1 MNIITTKKQLEELVE
16 FYSKVDGF
24 AFDVETVGENRIQ
37 PVVNDVLWLSLAT
50 EGRTDVIPMGHPNG
64 DFLRWDKE
72 LLLSGQKKV
81 AAGKELKETD
91 YSKNQAKWTP
101 VFDSPPEQLLPGDVF
116 KALKPLFFSDQLK
129 VGHNIKF
136 DLKSIA
142 KYYRGVVPTKP
153 FFDTLMA
160 AFVIDNRNRGKL
172 GLKDCAEKYLKIKV
186 EKGIGAMVEVH
197 SFSEVA
203 HYSGFD
209 SEVTWKLYKEL
220 APKLTGSLARVWGL
234 EMDVVG
240 ALCDMELAGAT
251 VDVEELTNLK
261 KRLDVDIDAAVA
273 RAYRLAGKPFPMNS
287 VQEKQKL
294 LFSPKEE
301 GGRGIKPNIKVK
313 IALTTKGQDMLA
325 ARLPLTIHQYSVSS
339 DALEFY
345 RAKDELVDAIL
356 EYQDLNKL
364 MTTYVMPYLGGD
376 IVRTNAG
383 KSRILEKKSLLINGK
398 VHTSFKSHGAETGR
412 FSSSDPNLQNIPS
425 SGQYG
430 KLIRNLF
437 VAPKGYKLVVADYSQ
452 IEPRIVASF
461 SNDPIMMDNYLNGK
475 DIYTTIGDTVGL
487 DRKAGKVLVLAMTYG
502 VGPDK
507 IASSLNLTVE
517 AARKLLNDFTD
528 RFNDIAKYKAKVT
541 RLASQQS
548 PTPFVETVFGRRRYI
563 PDLKST
569 DKGLRSRADRQ
580 AFNTVIQGS
589 AADLMKLAIVRAH
602 SCFVDEPDVNV
613 VLTVH
618 DELVTVARE
627 DLAEETAEA
636 IRLSMEGINLPEI
649 TVPLIADVKIVDKWG
664 EAK

>member
-64 DFLRWDKE
+64 DFLQWDKE

-101 VFDSPPEQLLPGDVF
+101 VFGAPPEQLLPGDVF

-129 VGHNIKF
+129 VGHNVKF

-142 KYYRGVVPTKP
+142 KYYRGVVPKKP

-172 GLKDCAEKYLKIKV
+172 GLKDCSEKYLKIKV

-240 ALCDMELAGAT
+240 ALCDMELVGAT

-261 KRLDVDIDAAVA
+261 KRLEIDIDAAVA

-294 LFSPKEE
+294 LFSSKEE
-301 GGRGIKPNIKVK
+301 GGRGIKPNTKVK

-325 ARLPLTIHQYSVSS
+325 ARLPLTINQYSVSS

-345 RAKDELVDAIL
+345 RSKDELVDAIL

-383 KSRILEKKSLLINGK
+383 KSRIVEKKSLLINGK

-507 IASSLNLTVE
+507 IASSLGLTVD
-517 AARKLLNDFTD
+517 AARKLLNDFTE
-528 RFNDIAKYKAKVT
+528 RFNDIAKYKARVT

-602 SCFVDEPDVNV
+602 SCFIDEPDVNV

-636 IRLSMEGINLPEI
+636 IRLSMEGIHLPEM

>member
-1 MNIITTKKQLEELVE
+1 MNIITTKKQLEDLVE

-37 PVVNDVLWLSLAT
+37 PVVNDVLWISLAT

-64 DFLRWDKE
+64 EFLHWDKE
-72 LLLSGQKKV
+72 MLLSGQKKL

-91 YSKNQAKWTP
+91 YSKNQTKWTP
-101 VFDSPPEQLLPGDVF
+101 VFDTPPEQLLPGEVF

-129 VGHNIKF
+129 VGHNVKF

-142 KYYRGVVPTKP
+142 KYYRGVVPKKP

-160 AFVIDNRNRGKL
+160 AFILDNRNRGKL

-197 SFSEVA
+197 SFSDVA

-251 VDVEELTNLK
+251 VDVTELENLK
-261 KRLDVDIDAAVA
+261 KRLEIDIDGSKA
-273 RAYRLAGKPFPMNS
+273 RAWKLAGKAFSMNS
-287 VQEKQKL
+287 VQEKQQI
-294 LFSPKEE
+294 LFSPKPE
-301 GGRGIKPNIKVK
+301 GRGIKPNLKVK

-325 ARLPLTIHQYSVSS
+325 AGQSPTINQYSVSS

-345 RAKDELVDAIL
+345 RTKDELVDAIL
-356 EYQDLNKL
+356 DYQDLNKL
-364 MTTYVMPYLGGD
+364 MTTYVMPYLGGE
-376 IVRTNAG
+376 ITRTNLG
-383 KSRILEKKSLLINGK
+383 KARIVEKKSLMIEGK

-425 SGQYG
+425 SGKYG

-437 VAPKGYKLVVADYSQ
+437 IAPPGYKLVVADYSQ
-452 IEPRIVASF
+452 IEPRIIAAF
-461 SNDPIMMDNYLNGK
+461 SNDPIMVENYMTGG
-475 DIYTTIGDTVGL
+475 DIYTTIGKTMGV
-487 DRKAGKVLVLAMTYG
+487 DRKAGKVLVLSIAYG
-502 VGPDK
+502 VGPEK
-507 IASSLNLTVE
+507 IAQQVGCTTDE
-517 AARKLLNDFTD
+517 ARKLLNDFTE
-528 RFNDIAKYKAKVT
+528 RFHDIAKYKAKVN
-541 RLASQQS
+541 RLAAQR
-548 PTPFVETVFGRRRYI
+548 TPVPYVETLFGRRRYI
-563 PDLKST
+563 PDLRSS
-569 DKGLRSRADRQ
+569 DKGLKNRADRQ

-636 IRLSMEGINLPEI
+636 IRVSMEGIKLPEI
-649 TVPLIADVKIVDKWG
+649 QIPLIADVKIVDKWG

>member
-1 MNIITTKKQLEELVE
+1 MNIITTKEQLQDLVE

-37 PVVNDVLWLSLAT
+37 PVVNDVLWISFAT
-50 EGRTDVIPMGHPNG
+50 DGRTDVIPMGHPNG
-64 DFLRWDKE
+64 EFLHWDKE
-72 LLLSGQKKV
+72 LLLSGQKKL
-81 AAGKELKETD
+81 AAGKEVKETD
-91 YSKNQAKWTP
+91 YSKNQAKWNP
-101 VFDSPPEQLLPGDVF
+101 VFDAPPVQLLPGDVF
-116 KALKPLFFSDQLK
+116 KALKPLFFSAQLK
-129 VGHNIKF
+129 VGHNVKF

-142 KYYRGVVPTKP
+142 KYYRGVVPKKP

-160 AFVIDNRNRGKL
+160 AFILDNRNRGKL
-172 GLKDCAEKYLKIKV
+172 GLKDCSEKYLKIKV
-186 EKGIGAMVEVH
+186 EKGIGAMVEAH
-197 SFSEVA
+197 SFSDVA

-209 SEVTWKLYKEL
+209 AEVTWKLYKEL
-220 APKLTGSLARVWGL
+220 EPRLTGSLARVWGL

-251 VDVEELTNLK
+251 VDVEELESLK
-261 KRLDVDIDAAVA
+261 KKLEIDIDDAKA
-273 RAYRLAGKPFPMNS
+273 RAWKLAGKAFSMNS
-287 VQEKQKL
+287 VQEKQQI
-294 LFSPKEE
+294 LFSPKPE
-301 GGRGIKPNIKVK
+301 GRGIKPNLKVK
-313 IALTTKGQDMLA
+313 IALTSKGQDMLA
-325 ARLPLTIHQYSVSS
+325 AGQTPTINQYSVSS

-345 RAKDELVDAIL
+345 RSKDELVDAIL
-356 EYQDLNKL
+356 DYQDLNKL
-364 MTTYVMPYLGGD
+364 MTTYVMPYLGGE
-376 IVRTNAG
+376 ITRTNLG
-383 KSRILEKKSLLINGK
+383 KSRIIEKKSLMIDGK

-425 SGQYG
+425 SGKYG

-437 VAPKGYKLVVADYSQ
+437 VAPPGYKLVVADYSQ

-507 IASSLNLTVE
+507 IASSLGLSVD
-517 AARKLLNDFTD
+517 AAKKLLNDFTK
-528 RFNDIAKYKAKVT
+528 RFNDIDKYRAKVI
-541 RLASQQS
+541 RLASQRG
-548 PTPFVETVFGRRRYI
+548 PTPYVETLFGRRRYI
-563 PDLKST
+563 PDLKSSER
-569 DKGLRSRADRQ
+569 GLKSRADRQ

-589 AADLMKLAIVRAH
+589 AADIMKLAIVRAH
-602 SCFVDEPDVNV
+602 SCFVDEPNVNV
-613 VLTVH
+613 LLTVH

-627 DLAEETAEA
+627 DLVTETAEA
-636 IRLSMEGINLPEI
+636 IRESMENIKLPEI